1 TDSSFR
7 FERGTDP
14 NATIYVLKLA
24 ALMVKELAGGEICG
38 EEIDLYPEPINPFPV
53 TLAYDKLNALVGK
66 EIAPETVDS
75 ILRSLEIEIAARR
88 DGEIDLLVP
97 TYRVDVQR
105 PCDVIEDVL
114 RIYGYNNIEI
124 SSSLRS
130 SLSFKTLTD
139 SANDL
144 RELISQQLTAMGFNE
159 IMNNSLSA
167 ESYYEGL
174 ETFPAA
180 NCVKL
185 LNALSNDLCVMRQS
199 LLFGG
204 LESASHNI
212 NRKSSDLMMYEF
224 GNVYR
229 FNPEAQSTPEAP
241 LAPYS
246 EYSHLALWLTG
257 NMRTGNWARPAE
269 AATIYDLK
277 AIVDNIIARLGIS
290 PRELQFTTGKSE
302 IYAAS
307 ISIATR
313 SGKALGEMGIVSKA
327 MLKKF
332 DIRQEVFHAELD
344 WEAIVRLA
352 LKKKVTYTPLP
363 KTMAVKR
370 DLALLIDNNVT
381 MEQIEAVV
389 RESERRL
396 LKGVTLF
403 DVYEGKNLPEGKKS
417 YAIAITIQDDEKT
430 LQDKQ
435 IEAVMSKIV
444 TNLEKRLGAS
454 LR

>member
-1 TDSSFR
+1 
-7 FERGTDP
+7 
-14 NATIYVLKLA
+14 
-24 ALMVKELAGGEICG
+24 
-38 EEIDLYPEPINPFPV
+38 
-53 TLAYDKLNALVGK
+53 
-66 EIAPETVDS
+66 
-75 ILRSLEIEIAARR
+75 
-88 DGEIDLLVP
+88 
-97 TYRVDVQR
+97 
-105 PCDVIEDVL
+105 
-114 RIYGYNNIEI
+114 
-124 SSSLRS
+124 
-130 SLSFKTLTD
+130 
-139 SANDL
+139 
-144 RELISQQLTAMGFNE
+144 
-159 IMNNSLSA
+159 
-167 ESYYEGL
+167 
-174 ETFPAA
+174 
-180 NCVKL
+180 
-185 LNALSNDLCVMRQS
+185 
-199 LLFGG
+199 
-204 LESASHNI
+204 
-212 NRKSSDLMMYEF
+212 
-224 GNVYR
+224 
-229 FNPEAQSTPEAP
+229 
-241 LAPYS
+241 
-246 EYSHLALWLTG
+246 
-257 NMRTGNWARPAE
+257 MRTGNWARPAE

-444 TNLEKRLGAS
+444 TNLEKRLGAT